1 MHPEP
6 ERRWRNPRQAAAWV
20 GASGRVPD
28 LPEVTFGALAIATRL
43 RAPEHARMLSSL
55 RTALQPLLQPLGLA
69 GLLTILTV
77 GYSMRFV
84 EAPSRVAAHLLL
96 AAYLALFVLL
106 QFLPE
111 HRRGWRHAALLA
123 MPLVVLALCRLSVE
137 VGASQVL
144 LVIWA
149 ACTVAAWPVRLAAP
163 VVLLVNVA
171 FFLVL
176 RSLGFHDPL
185 PMVLI
190 NLGFQ
195 ALGAICVYYAE
206 SAERARAALA
216 RVNADLLA
224 TRALLADSARD
235 AERLRMARELHDV
248 AGHKLTAMRLN
259 LRALAADPALAGR
272 ADVALA
278 ERLAGELMGDIRQ
291 VVQSLR
297 DDRGLDLATALRA
310 LAAPFPRP
318 SLHLTIAPGV
328 RITDPAVAETVL
340 RLAQEALTNSAR
352 HAGAE
357 RVWLRIDHGEDGLRI
372 EIHDDGQ
379 CGADLRE
386 GNGIAGMRERLAA
399 LDGALM
405 VGRTERGGLRL
416 LARLPA

>member
-1 MHPEP
+1 MSEFFADGTAIPEP
-6 ERRWRNPRQAAAWV
+6 PPEYDPLAEMRQQIETERRLKKEW
-20 GASGRVPD
+20 D
-28 LPEVTFGALAIATRL
+28 I
-43 RAPEHARMLSSL
+43 
-55 RTALQPLLQPLGLA
+55 
-69 GLLTILTV
+69 
-77 GYSMRFV
+77 
-84 EAPSRVAAHLLL
+84 
-96 AAYLALFVLL
+96 
-106 QFLPE
+106 
-111 HRRGWRHAALLA
+111 
-123 MPLVVLALCRLSVE
+123 
-137 VGASQVL
+137 
-144 LVIWA
+144 
-149 ACTVAAWPVRLAAP
+149 
-163 VVLLVNVA
+163 
-171 FFLVL
+171 
-176 RSLGFHDPL
+176 
-185 PMVLI
+185 
-190 NLGFQ
+190 
-195 ALGAICVYYAE
+195 
-206 SAERARAALA
+206 
-216 RVNADLLA
+216 
-224 TRALLADSARD
+224 
-235 AERLRMARELHDV
+235 
-248 AGHKLTAMRLN
+248 
-259 LRALAADPALAGR
+259 DPARQSA
-272 ADVALA
+272 
-278 ERLAGELMGDIRQ
+278 RQ

>member
-1 MHPEP
+1 MEI
-6 ERRWRNPRQAAAWV
+6 EYWW
-20 GASGRVPD
+20 
-28 LPEVTFGALAIATRL
+28 
-43 RAPEHARMLSSL
+43 
-55 RTALQPLLQPLGLA
+55 
-69 GLLTILTV
+69 
-77 GYSMRFV
+77 
-84 EAPSRVAAHLLL
+84 LL
-96 AAYLALFVLL
+96 ALPLFFAL
-106 QFLPE
+106 
-111 HRRGWRHAALLA
+111 GW
-123 MPLVVLALCRLSVE
+123 
-137 VGASQVL
+137 
-144 LVIWA
+144 
-149 ACTVAAWPVRLAAP
+149 LAA
-163 VVLLVNVA
+163 
-171 FFLVL
+171 
-176 RSLGFHDPL
+176 R
-185 PMVLI
+185 I
-190 NLGFQ
+190 
-195 ALGAICVYYAE
+195 
-206 SAERARAALA
+206 
-216 RVNADLLA
+216 
-224 TRALLADSARD
+224 
-235 AERLRMARELHDV
+235 
-248 AGHKLTAMRLN
+248 
-259 LRALAADPALAGR
+259 
-272 ADVALA
+272 
-278 ERLAGELMGDIRQ
+278 DIRQ